1 MIDSSP
7 FNLLSKLIRW
17 YLVLTATGM
26 LIILAMTA
34 MLVADVLRASEQPTV
49 PRAEPRVT
57 PESSPA
63 VSPSPLILPRMVD
76 QPLFIRTADEMA
88 VHVPA
93 HDTSPTVTAGP
104 LRPMPS
110 YIEVNEHLAPPTF
123 PMASII
129 LPSHEWIGFAARSM
143 MPPAPL
149 PRKWTTDPMPVTAPA
164 ATADRHT
171 SITVG
176 LFVKVGFFISDVN
189 LKRNVDLLVAAG
201 LPVATRPLKTEAGS
215 GTALFSGPY
224 DDERMAA
231 RALAQIRAL
240 GFEDAWL

>member
-34 MLVADVLRASEQPTV
+34 ILVADVPRVSEQPTV
-49 PRAEPRVT
+49 PQAEPRVT
-57 PESSPA
+57 SESSPA
-63 VSPSPLILPRMVD
+63 VSPSPLILPRTVD
-76 QPLFIRTADEMA
+76 QPLLIRTADEMA
-88 VHVPA
+88 VHLPT
-93 HDTSPTVTAGP
+93 HDISPTVTAGP

-110 YIEVNEHLAPPTF
+110 YIEAIEHFAPPTF
-123 PMASII
+123 PIASLI
-129 LPSHEWIGFAARSM
+129 LPSYEPVGMAARFKI
-143 MPPAPL
+143 PPAPL
-149 PRKWTTDPMPVTAPA
+149 PRKWTKDAMPVTAPA
-164 ATADRHT
+164 PAANRYTGMA
-171 SITVG
+171 VV
-176 LFVKVGFFISDVN
+176 LFIKVGFFISDVN

-201 LPVATRPLKTEAGS
+201 LPVATRALKTDAGS